1 MPERLPPTEQL
12 ANLKKLQTEFEA
24 AYAQGVK
31 TGDAAR
37 AEEIKTQIETG
48 AVSLRESL
56 DSRPNAERI
65 LGDNFLSPE
74 RVGGVMDDDGV
85 RVFAI
90 PNRAPLKISAQELE
104 NEKELGHERYWM
116 PDAFTE
122 DIIRKH
128 SFPDAHITMQRLA
141 TVFTNK
147 AHDGKPLLYS
157 IDWYKN
163 EAFFTTE
170 ALSAGYRST
179 SKEVVPGSL
188 SKNYLQQTD
197 LLVTHLRTN
206 VFKNVPLPEEY
217 AKAIAEYESRR
228 DEIQALMTPE
238 KWKDASNILSGLTI
252 TKLTRESPV
261 EALYRLVLMSR
272 AKQQKLLPASYSWT
286 SGRDSGGRLVF
297 VGYFDGLG
305 ALVSR
310 YDPTITNDRLGA
322 CFSRM

>member
-1 MPERLPPTEQL
+1 MPERLPPAEQL
-12 ANLKKLQTEFEA
+12 ANLKKLQSEFEA
-24 AYAQGVK
+24 AYAKGVK

-37 AEEIKTQIETG
+37 AEELKTQIETG

-65 LGDNFLSPE
+65 LGDNFISSE
-74 RVGGVMDDDGV
+74 KVGGITDDDGV

-104 NEKELGHERYWM
+104 NEKVLGHERYWV

-122 DIIRKH
+122 DIVRKH
-128 SFPDAHITMQRLA
+128 GFPDGRITMQRLA

-147 AHDGKPLLYS
+147 AHDGKPLLFS

-197 LLVTHLRTN
+197 LLVTYLRTN
-206 VFKNVPLPEEY
+206 VFKNVPLPDEY

-238 KWKDASNILSGLTI
+238 KWKDASEILSGLTI
-252 TKLTRESPV
+252 TKLTRESPA

-272 AKQQKLLPASYSWT
+272 VKQQKLLPSSYSWT
-286 SGRDSGGRLVF
+286 SGRASGGSLVY
-297 VGYFDGLG
+297 VGRFDGHG
-305 ALVSR
+305 AYVGRRAPALS
-310 YDPTITNDRLGA
+310 DGGLGA